1 MLRKLLSVQPKFW
14 LFALT
19 LLTVLFVWIYA
30 AQSNHLARQMRTL
43 EDLQSDRLS
52 AIEANAAL
60 QHEIDFTYTDEYI
73 EREARGKLG
82 YVYPG
87 ETLFK
92 SID

>member
-14 LFALT
+14 LFALA

-30 AQSNHLARQMRTL
+30 AQSHHLARQMHTL
-43 EDLQSDRLS
+43 EELQADRLS
-52 AIEANAAL
+52 AVQTNADV
-60 QHEIDFTYTDEYI
+60 QHQIDFTYTDEYI

>member
-1 MLRKLLSVQPKFW
+1 MIRKLLSVQPKFW
-14 LFALT
+14 LFSFG
-19 LLTVLFVWIYA
+19 LLVILFVWIYA
-30 AQSNHLARQMRTL
+30 AQSNHLAHQMRTL
-43 EDLQSDRLS
+43 EELQAARLS
-52 AIEANAAL
+52 AAEANAAV

-82 YVYPG
+82 LVYPG